1 MHELRLSIVRSS
13 SPASGLALIQME
25 EISDYAVHW
34 LRFLLAEH
42 YINGLP
48 PLLAEQVEAAL
59 KSAGQWFPDPQLVY
73 DPEPN

>member
-1 MHELRLSIVRSS
+1 MVARGQAPCVRIG
-13 SPASGLALIQME
+13 PLL
-25 EISDYAVHW
+25 HW

-42 YINGLP
+42 YTNGLP